1 MRISRTLHDE
11 FTAKLEALLDERDDV
26 ADKRRRISK
35 ALRGEVTGL
44 DEQIA
49 HVRRVLKGVDL
60 PQLDI
65 PGTEIGER
73 KRDSILRR
81 ILDAAARIRD
91 EKIEEAGRTKAE
103 AKEDPAPE
111 KAAPEKNG
119 AAQKE
124 PPPIGLVWMRREDGS
139 QWAAGSEGGAY
150 TLLVALDGNWTAA
163 WAPSKGESQIVVSGF
178 GLPETQAKAACE
190 THRAQTNGN
199 GENGIGERPEVPSLA
214 WAWVRENVQA
224 ASGVGGTYELERLD
238 AGGFTATFRKAGAK
252 KATVIVRETQTKAK
266 DACTAHHIER
276 CADALL
282 KAGGAPPLH
291 PDALVGTREEAI
303 ARHEANAAEQ
313 RITWSRKGKGWAGT
327 CGARRYSIWQ
337 THHSANAPLTYKWSV
352 ESDEGGHIDGQDYGT
367 LDEANAAAEDY
378 ERDQRST
385 AAPERPHHRG
395 PGRPKK
401 PKGRGARSHAAQP
414 EAMPGERD
422 GDDRSEASEA

>member
-91 EKIEEAGRTKAE
+91 EKIEDAERTKAE

-119 AAQKE
+119 AAKKE
-124 PPPIGLVWMRREDGS
+124 PPPIGLVWMKREGEDGS

-163 WAPSKGESQIVVSGF
+163 WAPSKGESQIVVGGF
-178 GLPETQAKAACE
+178 GLPEAQAKAACE
-190 THRAQTNGN
+190 THRVQTNGN
-199 GENGIGERPEVPSLA
+199 GENGTGERPEVPALA

-238 AGGFTATFRKAGAK
+238 TGGFTAMFRKAGAK
-252 KATVIVRETQTKAK
+252 KATVIVRENQTKAK
-266 DACTAHHIER
+266 DACTAHHVER

-291 PDALVGTREEAI
+291 PDSLVGTREEAI
-303 ARHEANAAEQ
+303 ARAPIRWSTEADGRIFGMASDGLAYAIEKKNGACRWVQGKKRGDWFTSGAEVAK
-313 RITWSRKGKGWAGT
+313 SDAEE
-327 CGARRYSIWQ
+327 
-337 THHSANAPLTYKWSV
+337 V
-352 ESDEGGHIDGQDYGT
+352 ERTRLAQP
-367 LDEANAAAEDY
+367 
-378 ERDQRST
+378 
-385 AAPERPHHRG
+385 APEKRHHRG

-422 GDDRSEASEA
+422 GDGRSEASEV